1 MESHHLFPRT
11 LLSKVHCHHT
21 VYYTAVIYRLTSHFN
36 SSMTLLPIS
45 CKQETIQMSNG
56 TVRLLDK
63 KCCIWIKIL
72 SVENISYFHFVV
84 KFIKNLQGT
93 ILVTNMVK
101 RSGFISEFTVWL
113 TLSCILLGHYGTPSH
128 THCWGTK
135 GTAGEDREYGVR
147 NITFNTTTYYT

>member
-1 MESHHLFPRT
+1 
-11 LLSKVHCHHT
+11 
-21 VYYTAVIYRLTSHFN
+21 
-36 SSMTLLPIS
+36 
-45 CKQETIQMSNG
+45 MSDG

-63 KCCIWIKIL
+63 KCCIWIKNL
-72 SVENISYFHFVV
+72 GVENISYFPRTTPPCANTTTQNNTVTLIHNHHHHHHVV
-84 KFIKNLQGT
+84 KFIKNLQAT

-101 RSGFISEFTVWL
+101 RSGFISEFAVWL
-113 TLSCILLGHYGTPSH
+113 TLSCTLLGHYGTPSH